1 LIRQRSAGHEACKDE
16 IRNAC
21 KLKVHNQ
28 KGRVTTAILLKWF
41 FHRSQVR
48 NKGNGL
54 ANTIMNHFVPHKT
67 VNILTWY
74 ATISF

>member
-1 LIRQRSAGHEACKDE
+1 LIRRRSAGHDACTDE

-21 KLKVHNQ
+21 KLKVRNQ

-41 FHRSQVR
+41 FHRPQVR

-54 ANTIMNHFVPHKT
+54 AHTVLNHFVPYKAA
-67 VNILTWY
+67 NILTW
-74 ATISF
+74 